1 MGRWGGECSSAQ
13 PLSLLPPAQ
22 HLTCTQAV
30 MGNTRHTQALSA
42 FQQYTISL
50 GHPHVP
56 TDCPDDRCAMREH
69 KAPWAWLPA
78 LPHSMAQQLM
88 SVYPAATWGLGNAR
102 QGRTLSEEGTTL
114 LLGSSKP
121 STAGLSPARDCC
133 ARRETQTS
141 AIDTDYK
148 QSLLHVNTASGS

>member
-1 MGRWGGECSSAQ
+1 M
-13 PLSLLPPAQ
+13 LSLLPPAR

-30 MGNTRHTQALSA
+30 MGNTGHTRAHGA
-42 FQQYTISL
+42 AQQHTMSL
-50 GHPHVP
+50 GHPCVP
-56 TDCPDDRCAMREH
+56 TDCPDDGCAMQEH

-88 SVYPAATWGLGNAR
+88 SVHPAATWGLGDVG
-102 QGRTLSEEGTTL
+102 QGRTLSAPGEGTAL

-121 STAGLSPARDCC
+121 STAGPSPARDCC

-148 QSLLHVNTASGS
+148 QSLLRVNTASGS